1 MTLKKIVI
9 ELPHPEDELRVLGD
23 ALRGLSQPGISR
35 EDVWRSRRV
44 IREARASQR
53 VLSAYTKFL
62 KFRISILERKILE
75 LEGK

>member
-1 MTLKKIVI
+1 MTLKKLVI

-35 EDVWRSRRV
+35 ADIWRSRRV
-44 IREARASQR
+44 IREARASHR

-62 KFRISILERKILE
+62 KVRISILERKILE